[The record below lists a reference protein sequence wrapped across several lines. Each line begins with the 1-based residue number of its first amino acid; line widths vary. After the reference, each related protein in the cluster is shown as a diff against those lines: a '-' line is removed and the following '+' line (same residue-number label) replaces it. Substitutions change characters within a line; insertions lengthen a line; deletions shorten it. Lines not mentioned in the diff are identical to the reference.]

1 MAIKTKLCG
10 GFSLA
15 TLLTLAMMLWM
26 MPMGSAQTTPAANP
40 PTAEPAP
47 LPTPP
52 TARPVGPTPRPA
64 PPYDDITARE
74 VAEMNQFLDSHPE
87 IAEQLRKDPSLVD
100 NQRWVADHPAL
111 QAYLQQHPRVA
122 DAFRTNP
129 NLFMRIDEGGYNRD
143 VADMNRFLQSHPE
156 IAEQLRRDP
165 RLIDNRDWVANHP
178 ALQEYLQTHPQVTAA
193 FRADPGAFMQDENRD
208 MRDDITRADVTE
220 MGRFLASHPEINEQ
234 LRKDPSLIDNRKWVS
249 DHPALQEYLQSHP
262 QVADAFR
269 ADPGVF
275 MRDEERY
282 DRQNGDHPFGL
293 GDRNRGELASFGQFL
308 GGHTALA
315 AELSNNPTLANNKE
329 YLATH
334 PELDEYLK
342 AHPTVGQ
349 QLAENPQAV
358 MNSDF
363 VQKNGSFS
371 AKPAGTP
378 KNQ

>member
-10 GFSLA
+10 RFSLA
-15 TLLTLAMMLWM
+15 TLLALAMMLWVT
-26 MPMGSAQTTPAANP
+26 PAGNAQTTPAANP

-64 PPYDDITARE
+64 PLPGDITARE

-111 QAYLQQHPRVA
+111 QAYLQEHPRVA
-122 DAFRTNP
+122 DAFRTSP
-129 NLFMRIDEGGYNRD
+129 NLFMRDEGGYNRD
-143 VADMNRFLQSHPE
+143 VADMSRFLQSHPE
-156 IAEQLRRDP
+156 IAAELRRDP

-178 ALQEYLQTHPQVTAA
+178 ALQEYLQNHPQITAA

-249 DHPALQEYLQSHP
+249 DHPALQEYCKAIPRPPMLSARIPASSCAMRNATTGKMASIPSVWTIAIVGNWQASGNSWVATPRWPPSSPAIPHWPTTRSISHRTP
-262 QVADAFR
+262 
-269 ADPGVF
+269 
-275 MRDEERY
+275 
-282 DRQNGDHPFGL
+282 
-293 GDRNRGELASFGQFL
+293 SW
-308 GGHTALA
+308 
-315 AELSNNPTLANNKE
+315 
-329 YLATH
+329 
-334 PELDEYLK
+334 
-342 AHPTVGQ
+342 
-349 QLAENPQAV
+349 
-358 MNSDF
+358 MN
-363 VQKNGSFS
+363 
-371 AKPAGTP
+371 T
-378 KNQ
+378 